1 MRLTVDQLRCRCDP
15 SNPVFL
21 NTKLFLVWDTS
32 MAAAV
37 SLLWPRRGG
46 ETPHMKVVGMLVVS
60 LRGVNFGFW
69 SHLGCSGQNAI
80 IFSREGLV

>member
-32 MAAAV
+32 MASMAAAV
-37 SLLWPRRGG
+37 SLLWPRGG
-46 ETPHMKVVGMLVVS
+46 GGNSAYE
-60 LRGVNFGFW
+60 
-69 SHLGCSGQNAI
+69 SGGDA
-80 IFSREGLV
+80 RRLA

>member
-1 MRLTVDQLRCRCDP
+1 MRLTVDQLRFRRDP

-37 SLLWPRRGG
+37 SLFWPRGG
-46 ETPHMKVVGMLVVS
+46 GDSAYE
-60 LRGVNFGFW
+60 
-69 SHLGCSGQNAI
+69 SGGDA
-80 IFSREGLV
+80 RRLA